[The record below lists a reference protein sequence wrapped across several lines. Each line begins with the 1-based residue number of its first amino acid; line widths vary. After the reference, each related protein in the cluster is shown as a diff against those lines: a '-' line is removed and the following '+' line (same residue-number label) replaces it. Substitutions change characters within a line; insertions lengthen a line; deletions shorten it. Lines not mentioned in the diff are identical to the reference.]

1 MKIGKLALET
11 PLFLAPMAGIT
22 DMPYRALCREFGAD
36 LVCTEMVS
44 AKALYYGD
52 TKSRRL
58 MVVHPEEE
66 PVSLQIFGED
76 PHILSEVTKR
86 FINPREDIA
95 VLDFN
100 MGCPAPKIIKG
111 GAGSALVKDLDRAQA
126 AVEAIVKASNRPVSV
141 KIRIGWE
148 AGEKRGI
155 EIAKRLETTGI
166 DFLVVHGRTRAE
178 FYQGKA
184 DWEEIAKIKVA
195 LSIPVIG
202 NGDILNGKIAMKRL
216 EESKVDGLM
225 IGRGA
230 HGNPWIFQ
238 KIKAELQGKIWT
250 PPTVEERIAVVR
262 RHLHGLHDHK
272 GERTAV
278 LEMRKHFGWYL
289 KGCPFAT
296 EYRVR
301 SYEAETLL
309 EMEKLFENYLEQVN
323 KNNDLLD
330 KN

>member
-1 MKIGKLALET
+1 MKIGNLVLKT

-22 DMPYRALCREFGAD
+22 DMPFRAICREYGAD
-36 LVCTEMVS
+36 FVCTEMVS

-52 TKSRRL
+52 KKSQRL
-58 MVVHPEEE
+58 MVIHPEEQ

-76 PHILSEVTKR
+76 PQILSEVVKR
-86 FINPREDIA
+86 FINPRDDIA

-100 MGCPAPKIIKG
+100 MGCPAPKIVKN

-148 AGEKRGI
+148 TGEKRGI
-155 EIAKRLETTGI
+155 EIAKRLEATGI

-184 DWEEIAKIKVA
+184 DWEEIAKIKAA

-202 NGDILNGKIAMKRL
+202 NGDIASGEIAMKRL
-216 EESKVDGLM
+216 KESRVDGLM

-238 KIKAELQGKIWT
+238 KIKTELRGESWT
-250 PPTVEERIAVVR
+250 PPTLQERIAVAS
-262 RHLHGLHDHK
+262 RHLHGLYAHK

-301 SYEAETLL
+301 SYEAETLA
-309 EMEKLFENYLEQVN
+309 EMEGLFENYLSQV
-323 KNNDLLD
+323 K
-330 KN
+330 KIK

>member
-1 MKIGKLALET
+1 MKIGNIELET

-22 DMPYRALCREFGAD
+22 DMPFRAICREFGAD
-36 LVCTEMVS
+36 FVCTEMVS

-52 TKSRRL
+52 KKSQRL
-58 MVVHPEEE
+58 MVIHPEEQ
-66 PVSLQIFGED
+66 PVSLQIFGEN
-76 PHILSEVTKR
+76 PEILSEVVKR
-86 FINPREDIA
+86 YINPREDIA

-100 MGCPAPKIIKG
+100 MGCPAPKIVKS

-148 AGEKRGI
+148 TGEKRGI
-155 EIAKRLETTGI
+155 EIAKRMEATGI

-184 DWEEIAKIKVA
+184 DWEEIAKIKAA
-195 LSIPVIG
+195 LTIPVIG
-202 NGDILNGKIAMKRL
+202 NGDIASGEIAMKRL
-216 EESKVDGLM
+216 KESKVDGLM

-238 KIKAELQGKIWT
+238 RIKAELRGEIWT
-250 PPTVEERIAVVR
+250 PPTVEEKIAVASR
-262 RHLHGLHDHK
+262 QLHGLAAHK

-278 LEMRKHFGWYL
+278 LEMRKDFGWYL
-289 KGCPFAT
+289 KGSPFAT

-301 SYEAETLL
+301 SYDVTTLA
-309 EMEKLFENYLEQVN
+309 EMEELFEDYLRQV
-323 KNNDLLD
+323 K
-330 KN
+330 KYK